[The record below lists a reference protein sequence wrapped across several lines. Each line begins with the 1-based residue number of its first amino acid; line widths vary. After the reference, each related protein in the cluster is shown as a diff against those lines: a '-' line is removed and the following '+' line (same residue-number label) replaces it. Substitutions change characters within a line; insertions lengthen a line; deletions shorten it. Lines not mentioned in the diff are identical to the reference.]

1 MKKILA
7 LTLAGVMLFA
17 LMSCTGNPKVEDDE
31 IADDVIVDDAPA
43 TDVLPGGEEELSGTP
58 EAEQDEIVSDPPA
71 EKPAQKPAEKPADK
85 PVQTPEQKPEQTPA
99 DTVGASLLAT
109 FRANKDKDI
118 AAIAD
123 ACLKNEVI
131 LFSGAAAPVEPGYL
145 AGFDEEISG
154 FDSAVMFAPMIGT
167 IPFVGYVFESS
178 DANALAENLK
188 KTANLRWNICTE
200 AEQMICEVSG
210 NKVFFLMCPKSLA
223 E

>member
-17 LMSCTGNPKVEDDE
+17 LVSCAGTPKTEDDVNIETEAPVENEAPVED
-31 IADDVIVDDAPA
+31 
-43 TDVLPGGEEELSGTP
+43 GTP
-58 EAEQDEIVSDPPA
+58 AEPEQEEIVSDPPA
-71 EKPAQKPAEKPADK
+71 EKPAEKPATKPEEKPAETPVEKPAEKPS
-85 PVQTPEQKPEQTPA
+85 
-99 DTVGASLLAT
+99 TVGDALLAT
-109 FRANKDKDI
+109 FRANKDKSI
-118 AAIAD
+118 SAIAD
-123 ACLKNEVI
+123 ACLANDVI
-131 LFSGAAAPVEPGYL
+131 LFSGASVPVEAGYL

-154 FDSAVMFAPMIGT
+154 FTSAVMFSPMIGT
-167 IPFVGYVFESS
+167 IPFVGYVFESD

-210 NKVFFLMCPKSLA
+210 NKVFFLMCPKTLT